1 MTTQHFQRRN
11 IIWDRIDD
19 AVDDALWESN
29 REGMTYPVRDLIWDS
44 TVVPVLNSARRSL
57 NNSISIVTANRIQE
71 L

>member
-1 MTTQHFQRRN
+1 MTANHFQRRN

-19 AVDDALWESN
+19 SVDDALWESN